1 MFKKKLKKP
10 KEPYKFIFPNFAA
23 KIMKDVPLRAQL
35 EGSLLSMF
43 LIMISLT
50 LMAIYFLFF
59 GEQGWVYKTLLLI
72 NLGCG
77 FLFLSSFLITTYQQ
91 YITHMSAMGFNPQK
105 EREDVLK
112 RGNLFKRIKLA
123 LKERK
128 KVKMKEKKS
137 KAPLLPNFVSESLES
152 MKEIDNDKDKEM
164 ERLKRV
170 AQGLQERSLEDT
182 NRNEKEVNEK
192 YGKK

>member
-1 MFKKKLKKP
+1 
-10 KEPYKFIFPNFAA
+10 
-23 KIMKDVPLRAQL
+23 
-35 EGSLLSMF
+35 
-43 LIMISLT
+43 
-50 LMAIYFLFF
+50 
-59 GEQGWVYKTLLLI
+59 
-72 NLGCG
+72 
-77 FLFLSSFLITTYQQ
+77 
-91 YITHMSAMGFNPQK
+91 MSAMGFNPQK